1 MQPCNTDNPSPA
13 LDGAPPTG
21 GKRRHCSATPCREL
35 NIKPELVSHTGPGDS
50 SLTLGSR
57 APEQNPRGNQ
67 SSGRQ
72 HLCTLTYRYRVSGL
86 QRLSPRVP
94 KPQVPPRWLQK
105 PRGRGDW
112 SALAAAAPRVLT
124 RLARAERARAGSS
137 SPSTNRLPRAAVSP
151 VGGPVQHK
159 PLGHSGT
166 LSGQRNGQGLQRK
179 R

>member
-13 LDGAPPTG
+13 LDEAPPTG

-35 NIKPELVSHTGPGDS
+35 NLKPELMSHMGPGDS
-50 SLTLGSR
+50 GLTLVCE
-57 APEQNPRGNQ
+57 PQNRTLWVI
-67 SSGRQ
+67 GRQ
-72 HLCTLTYRYRVSGL
+72 RLCAPTYRSRVSGL
-86 QRLSPRVP
+86 RRLSPRVP

-105 PRGRGDW
+105 PRGRGDR

-124 RLARAERARAGSS
+124 RLARAERAGAGSS
-137 SPSTNRLPRAAVSP
+137 SPSANRLPRAESP
-151 VGGPVQHK
+151 AGGPVQHK